1 MTRRSLLALSLT
13 TTCLAAPVAAQAA
26 PYEHHVNATAV
37 GSGGAASSV
46 DGVATD
52 AAIRVLKQGG
62 NAVDAAVAAAGVLGV
77 VEPYSCG
84 IGGGG
89 FMLIR
94 TPGGKVTTIDG
105 RETAPA
111 TMTPTSFWENGTPL
125 PFNDARWSGISAG
138 VPGTPATWEKALNR
152 YGTWSL
158 KRALAPGI
166 DVARKGFVI
175 DKTFFDQTNADVPW
189 FDDITQTA
197 ALYLDPDGTPHDIDT
212 VQRNP
217 DLARAYERLGRTG
230 MRQGF
235 YRGPIAKAMVEAAR
249 HPNTTPSADHAWRPG
264 LITKQDVKAY
274 RAPEREPT
282 VSDYENTRVYGMGPP
297 SSGGTTVGEALN
309 ILEQLPGYA
318 AGDVIDKYHYYLES
332 TRYTYADR
340 NAWLADPAFFDVP
353 LAGLLSDD
361 FAAERAAKITDQ
373 AATSPVPAG
382 DPTDNGDAQ
391 NAATVWHPSD
401 HTTHLTVV
409 DKDGM
414 VVTYT
419 FTIESI
425 GGNGIV
431 VPGWGFLLNNE
442 LTDFNYDSTTHP
454 NRSERGKRPRSS
466 MAPTYVERDG
476 EPFLALG
483 SPGGATIPTTVLQ
496 VLLHRLDFG
505 YDLPGAIAAPR
516 ASQRNANGTPAEDAF
531 VAAYG
536 AQLQARH
543 GQTFPPQAAGFELGA
558 LEAVEFLPGGGFE
571 AGAEPV
577 RRGGGNAQVVSP

>member
-1 MTRRSLLALSLT
+1 MSRRSLFALILT
-13 TTCLAAPVAAQAA
+13 ITCLAAPVAAQAA
-26 PYEHHVNATAV
+26 PYKHHVVATAT
-37 GSGGAASSV
+37 GSGGAASTV
-46 DGVATD
+46 DSVATD
-52 AAIRVLKQGG
+52 AAIKVLKQGG

-105 RETAPA
+105 RETAPE
-111 TMTPTSFWENGTPL
+111 TMTPTSFWENGVPL
-125 PFNDARWSGISAG
+125 PFNDARWSGLSAG
-138 VPGTPATWEKALNR
+138 VPGTPATWEKALNE

-166 DVARKGFVI
+166 DVAREGFVI
-175 DKTFFDQTNADVPW
+175 DKTFYDQTNGDVPW
-189 FDDITQTA
+189 FDDITETA
-197 ALYLDPDGTPHDIDT
+197 ALYLTPTGQARPIES

-217 DLARAYERLGRTG
+217 DMAKAYERIGRLGARE
-230 MRQGF
+230 GF
-235 YRGPIAKAMVEAAR
+235 YRGPIAHAMVEAAR
-249 HPNTTPSADHAWRPG
+249 HPNLTPSADPKWRPG
-264 LITKQDVKAY
+264 LITKQDFKDY
-274 RAPEREPT
+274 RAPERAPT
-282 VSDYENTRVYGMGPP
+282 VSDYEDTTVYGMGPP

-309 ILEQLPGYA
+309 ILDQLQGY
-318 AGDVIDKYHYYLES
+318 DSPDFVDKYHYYLES
-332 TRYTYADR
+332 TRFTYADR

-361 FAAERAAKITDQ
+361 FAAERAAKIGAW
-373 AATSPVPAG
+373 AAQSPVAAG
-382 DPTDNGDAQ
+382 DPRDNGGTGA

-414 VVTYT
+414 TVSYT

-442 LTDFNYDSTTHP
+442 LTDFNFDSTTHP
-454 NRSERGKRPRSS
+454 NRADGGKRPRSS
-466 MAPTYVERDG
+466 MAPTFVERKG
-476 EPFLALG
+476 KPFLALG

-516 ASQRNANGTPAEDAF
+516 ASQRNAILTPAEPAF
-531 VAAYG
+531 IADYG
-536 AQLQARH
+536 ARLQAEH
-543 GQTFPPQAAGFELGA
+543 GQAFTSIAELGS
-558 LEAVEFLPGGGFE
+558 LEAVEFLPGGGLQ

>member
-1 MTRRSLLALSLT
+1 MSRRSLLALILT
-13 TTCLAAPVAAQAA
+13 TACLAAPVAAQAA
-26 PYEHHVNATAV
+26 PYEHHVNATAT
-37 GSGGAASSV
+37 GSGGAASTV
-46 DGVATD
+46 DSVATD
-52 AAIRVLKQGG
+52 AAIKTLAQGG

-105 RETAPA
+105 RETAPDA
-111 TMTPTSFWENGTPL
+111 MTPTSFWRGGKALAFDP
-125 PFNDARWSGISAG
+125 ARWSGLSAG
-138 VPGTPATWEKALNR
+138 VPGTPATWEKALKE

-166 DVARKGFVI
+166 DVAREGFVI
-175 DKTFFDQTNADVPW
+175 DKTFYDQTNGDVPY
-189 FDDITQTA
+189 FDDITETA
-197 ALYLDPDGTPHDIDT
+197 ALYLTPTGQARAIGS

-217 DLARAYERLGRTG
+217 DMAKAYERIGRLGA
-230 MRQGF
+230 RQGF
-235 YRGPIAKAMVEAAR
+235 YRGPIANAMVEAAR
-249 HPNTTPSADHAWRPG
+249 HPNLRPGVEASHPWYPG
-264 LITKQDVKAY
+264 LITKADVKDY

-282 VSDYENTRVYGMGPP
+282 VSGYENTRVYGMGPP
-297 SSGGTTVGEALN
+297 SSGGTTVAEALN
-309 ILEQLPGYA
+309 ILEQKPEYA
-318 AGDVIDKYHYYLES
+318 AGDAVDKYHYYLES

-361 FAAERAAKITDQ
+361 FAEERADLITDQ
-373 AATSPVPAG
+373 AAQSPVAAG
-382 DPTDNGDAQ
+382 DPTDDGAEGA

-414 VVTYT
+414 TVSYT

-454 NRSERGKRPRSS
+454 NRSDGGKRPRSS
-466 MAPTYVERDG
+466 MAPTFVERDG
-476 EPFLALG
+476 KPFLALG

-516 ASQRNANGTPAEDAF
+516 ASQRNATMTPAEPAF
-531 VAAYG
+531 IIDYG
-536 AQLQARH
+536 AQLQAEH
-543 GQTFPPQAAGFELGA
+543 GQAFSSIAELGS
-558 LEAVEFLPGGGFE
+558 LEAVEFLPGGGLR